1 MYIYLI
7 GRGYLN
13 LIHPYNFIEY
23 VAVFV
28 VKDFAYHFGRVNG
41 FIQIGRIIAISI
53 DFDSI
58 MREALLTVK
67 PMHANIF
74 SMICISLI
82 CI

>member
-28 VKDFAYHFGRVNG
+28 VNDLNLH
-41 FIQIGRIIAISI
+41 IILVA
-53 DFDSI
+53 
-58 MREALLTVK
+58 
-67 PMHANIF
+67 
-74 SMICISLI
+74 SMDLFK
-82 CI
+82 